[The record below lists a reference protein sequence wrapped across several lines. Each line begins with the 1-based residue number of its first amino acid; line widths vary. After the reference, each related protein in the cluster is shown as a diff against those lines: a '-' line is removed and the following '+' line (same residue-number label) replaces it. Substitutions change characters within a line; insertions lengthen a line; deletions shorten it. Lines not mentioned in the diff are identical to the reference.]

1 MESNDKIK
9 IILED
14 NDIIQFKLDNK
25 IEKVTPPLENLEVNP
40 SKEEQIHK
48 SKDYYGYDEVKV
60 NKVTNSIDENIKPEN
75 IKKDI
80 NILGVTGNLEEINT
94 TEISVNPT
102 SEEQVITPEE
112 PYNGFSKVIIGA
124 QSGVNIEEY
133 FETTI
138 TNANR
143 AYFGRDRLIKKTPEI
158 KVDYTGNDY
167 SYMFQDSKY
176 LKELNIIIPDN
187 KTINSYMMF
196 SGCENLTKITG
207 LDNTI
212 FFNSQ
217 SMFSNCKK
225 LVKSPRINISEG
237 SSCSQMFNYCYKL
250 TDISELNTYGAT
262 NMYNMFGSCNSLE
275 SIGTLDTSKATEM
288 GNMFSSCSKLKDVS
302 NLDTSSA
309 TNIANIFSY
318 CGSLETVPLLDASNV
333 KAVNG
338 AFNSCPKLVNFD
350 GLKDLGKS
358 YPNNASTN
366 TYSLKLDLG
375 SCINLQY
382 NCLINI
388 LNNLYDI
395 ASLGIKPQQI
405 YLSTTNMNKLKATE
419 EGLKAI
425 ENAQNKGWSIS

>member
-25 IEKVTPPLENLEVNP
+25 IEKVTPPLENLEINP
-40 SKEEQIHK
+40 SKEEQIYK

-60 NKVTNSIDENIKPEN
+60 KPVTNEVDENIKSEN
-75 IKKDI
+75 IKKDVS
-80 NILGVTGNLEEINT
+80 ILGVTGNLEEINT
-94 TEISVNPT
+94 TEISINP
-102 SEEQVITPEE
+102 SDVEQIITPEA
-112 PYNGFSKVIIGA
+112 PYNGFSKVKVGA

-212 FFNSQ
+212 FLNLEN
-217 SMFSNCKK
+217 MFYSCKK
-225 LVKSPRINISEG
+225 LVKSPRINIKEG
-237 SSCSQMFNYCYKL
+237 SSCRQMFGNCTEL
-250 TDISELNTYGAT
+250 NDISELNTYGVID
-262 NMYNMFGSCNSLE
+262 MYNMFGSCRSLE

-288 GNMFSSCSKLKDVS
+288 GNIFSSCSKLKDVS

-318 CGSLETVPLLDASNV
+318 CGSLETIPLLNASNI

-358 YPNNASTN
+358 YPTNASTN

-419 EGLKAI
+419 GGLKAI
-425 ENAQNKGWSIS
+425 ASAQNKGWSVS